1 MTLPDGVVAAMA
13 LADRIPPRGTNDPDE
28 ILSLFLDWVSGSG
41 LTLYPAQ
48 EEALLEIMAGKH
60 VILGT
65 PTGSGKSLV
74 ALGLHFKAVCE
85 GKVSIYTSPIKALA
99 SEKFFSLCG
108 ELGPE
113 NVGML
118 TGDASINA
126 EAGVLCCTAEVLS
139 NMALRRGPALE
150 APYVVM
156 DEFHYY
162 ADKER
167 GVAWQVPLLVLPGT
181 QFLLMSAT
189 LGDTR
194 AIAERLQRDTG
205 REVAHVTSD
214 ERPVPLDY
222 EYRET
227 PLHETIEEL
236 LLAKKS
242 PVYVVNFTQ
251 RECAELAQSLTS
263 VKIGT
268 REEREEIRKTVAG
281 IRLSTPY
288 GKEFRR
294 FLSFGVGVH
303 HAGLLPKY
311 RLLVEQLAQ
320 KGLLHVI
327 CGTDTLG
334 VGVNIPIRTVL
345 FTKLAKFDGTKV
357 GLLSVREFKQISGR
371 AGRRGFDEKGSVVAQ
386 APEHIVEKRQAE
398 KKSEVSGKKIRTV
411 KAPPKGEVSWTVETF
426 QKLISRPPETLTSRF
441 RLTHGMVLSLLQQ
454 DAADEGSA
462 RNFSSLRDLIAR
474 CHEDDGVKRRLVK
487 QAAVLVR
494 SLYRAGIIGLAGGR
508 PYRVVVA
515 EDLQWDFSLHQAL
528 SLFALSALEE
538 LDPASPTYAVD
549 ALTVVESILEDPDVI
564 LRRQVDRA
572 KGRLVA
578 ELKEEG
584 VPYEERMARL
594 EEVTHPEAARGLPV
608 RRVQRVP
615 RRAPVDGGLGRE
627 PEVDRA
633 RDVRDVRRLF
643 GLREGLRPRTERRRP
658 PAVPLAALQDARP
671 DGPRGRE
678 DRRALGRA
686 GLLPLARRRDRR
698 EPSRRVGEAAPSGAA
713 PRGESAGS
721 TAGEEEGSLVAH
733 GASVEPPRLRGARAR
748 GGAAPRPGAREKG
761 LGRGG
766 GARLSGPGG
775 GRDCER
781 GRGPVGCRA
790 LRGRDGAVLRRVR
803 RAGFGGRGAPP
814 SPDASEARRPPPV
827 GGHADAPRPEGR
839 SHVGDLR
846 GYRPPG
852 RERARRPDPEDPA
865 HRKLK
870 GESVFAF
877 AGEVAILCQV
887 VPVGTTILLG
897 LVCGFG
903 ALAVWFFRARA
914 ARRSKSAAAAKKTRN
929 AALRSA
935 QNVEAALR
943 GRR

>member
-1 MTLPDGVVAAMA
+1 MREIAP
-13 LADRIPPRGTNDPDE
+13 LADRIPPRGTHDPDE
-28 ILSLFLDWVSGSG
+28 ILSLFLDWVASTG

-74 ALGLHFKAVCE
+74 ALGLHFKAACE
-85 GKVSIYTSPIKALA
+85 GKVSFYTSPIKALA
-99 SEKFFSLCG
+99 SEKFFSLCA

-126 EAGVLCCTAEVLS
+126 DASVLCCTAEVLS
-139 NMALRRGPALE
+139 NMALRRGRSLA

-162 ADKER
+162 SDKER
-167 GVAWQVPLLVLPGT
+167 GVAWQVPLLVLPDT

-194 AIAERLQRDTG
+194 AIAERLEKDTG
-205 REVAHVTSD
+205 RAVALVSSD

-236 LLAKKS
+236 LAAKKS
-242 PVYVVNFTQ
+242 PIYVVNFTQ

-268 REEREEIRKTVAG
+268 REEREEIRKVAAG

-294 FLSFGVGVH
+294 FLSFGIGVH

-311 RLLVEQLAQ
+311 RLLVEKLAQ

-371 AGRRGFDEKGSVVAQ
+371 AGRRGFDTKGSVVVQ
-386 APEHIVEKRQAE
+386 APEHIVEKRQSE
-398 KKSEVSGKKIRTV
+398 KKSETSGRKARPV
-411 KAPPKGEVSWTVETF
+411 KGPPKGEVSWSIETF

-441 RLTHGMVLSLLQQ
+441 RLTHGMVLSLLQRDVAVE
-454 DAADEGSA
+454 DAA
-462 RNFSSLRDLIAR
+462 RNFASVRDLIAR

-494 SLYRAGIIGLAGGR
+494 SLYRAGVIGLADGH

-528 SLFALSALEE
+528 SLFALSALGE

-549 ALTVVESILEDPDVI
+549 ALTVVESILENPDVI
-564 LRRQVDRA
+564 LRRQVDKA
-572 KGRLVA
+572 KGRLIA

-594 EEVTHPEAARGLPV
+594 EEVTHPKPLADLLYGAFNAFRTAHPWTAGSDVSPKSIGREMFETFAGFSDYVKSYGLERSEGVLLRYLSQLYKTLDQTVPEAAKTDELWDVLGFFRSLVGETDASLLEEWERMRHPELLLAERTGDAQPAKRKEATWLTELLANPRVFAARV
-608 RRVQRVP
+608 RADAQLLVRALARKDWEEAAERVFEGADESRWDAARFEAAMEPFFAEYGELASGSEARLHHLTQLKSTGP
-615 RRAPVDGGLGRE
+615 RQWDVTQTLVDPKGDHTWAIFAGIDL
-627 PEVDRA
+627 
-633 RDVRDVRRLF
+633 RDD
-643 GLREGLRPRTERRRP
+643 G
-658 PAVPLAALQDARP
+658 AP
-671 DGPRGRE
+671 DGPILRI
-678 DRRALGRA
+678 RRI
-686 GLLPLARRRDRR
+686 
-698 EPSRRVGEAAPSGAA
+698 
-713 PRGESAGS
+713 GS
-721 TAGEEEGSLVAH
+721 
-733 GASVEPPRLRGARAR
+733 
-748 GGAAPRPGAREKG
+748 
-761 LGRGG
+761 
-766 GARLSGPGG
+766 
-775 GRDCER
+775 
-781 GRGPVGCRA
+781 
-790 LRGRDGAVLRRVR
+790 
-803 RAGFGGRGAPP
+803 
-814 SPDASEARRPPPV
+814 
-827 GGHADAPRPEGR
+827 
-839 SHVGDLR
+839 
-846 GYRPPG
+846 
-852 RERARRPDPEDPA
+852 
-865 HRKLK
+865 
-870 GESVFAF
+870 
-877 AGEVAILCQV
+877 
-887 VPVGTTILLG
+887 
-897 LVCGFG
+897 
-903 ALAVWFFRARA
+903 
-914 ARRSKSAAAAKKTRN
+914 
-929 AALRSA
+929 
-935 QNVEAALR
+935 
-943 GRR
+943 

>member
-1 MTLPDGVVAAMA
+1 MPDIAP
-13 LADRIPPRGTNDPDE
+13 LADRIPPGGTNDPDE
-28 ILSLFLDWVSGSG
+28 ILSLFLDWVSAGG
-41 LTLYPAQ
+41 FTLYPAQ

-74 ALGLHFKAVCE
+74 ALGLHFKAACE
-85 GKVSIYTSPIKALA
+85 GKVSFYTSPIKALA

-118 TGDASINA
+118 TGDASINR
-126 EAGVLCCTAEVLS
+126 EASVLCCTAEVLS
-139 NMALRRGPALE
+139 NMALRRGRGLV

-162 ADKER
+162 ADRER
-167 GVAWQVPLLVLPGT
+167 GVAWQVPLLVLPQT

-194 AIAERLQRDTG
+194 AIAERLHQDTG

-236 LLAKKS
+236 LAAKKS
-242 PVYVVNFTQ
+242 PIYVVNFTQ

-268 REEREEIRKTVAG
+268 REEREEIRKVVAG

-294 FLSFGVGVH
+294 FLSFGIGVH

-386 APEHIVEKRQAE
+386 APEHIVEKRQSE
-398 KKSEVSGKKIRTV
+398 KKSETSGRKARPV
-411 KAPPKGEVSWTVETF
+411 KGPPKGEVSWSVETF
-426 QKLISRPPETLTSRF
+426 QKLIARPPETLTSRF
-441 RLTHGMVLSLLQQ
+441 RLTHGMVLSLLQR
-454 DAADEGSA
+454 DEGEVSD
-462 RNFSSLRDLIAR
+462 RNFASLRDLIAR

-494 SLYRAGIIGLAGGR
+494 SLYRAGIIGLALER

-538 LDPASPTYAVD
+538 LDPASPTYALD

-594 EEVTHPEAARGLPV
+594 EEVTHPKPLADFLYGAFNAFRAAHPWTAGSDVSPKSIGREMFETFAGFSDYVKSYGLERSEGVLLRYLSQLYKTLDQTVPEAAKTDELWDVLGYFRSLVGETDASLLEEWERLRHPELLLAEKAQAAQPAGRAEASWLTELLSNPRVFAARV
-608 RRVQRVP
+608 RAEAQLLVRALARKDWEEAAERVSPENGSPWDAERFEAAMAPFFDEYGELVSGAEARLHHLTNLKAAGP
-615 RRAPVDGGLGRE
+615 RQWEVTQTLVDPKGDHTWAIFAGIDL
-627 PEVDRA
+627 
-633 RDVRDVRRLF
+633 RD
-643 GLREGLRPRTERRRP
+643 GS
-658 PAVPLAALQDARP
+658 AP
-671 DGPRGRE
+671 DGPILRI
-678 DRRALGRA
+678 
-686 GLLPLARRRDRR
+686 
-698 EPSRRVGEAAPSGAA
+698 RRVG
-713 PRGESAGS
+713 
-721 TAGEEEGSLVAH
+721 T
-733 GASVEPPRLRGARAR
+733 
-748 GGAAPRPGAREKG
+748 
-761 LGRGG
+761 
-766 GARLSGPGG
+766 
-775 GRDCER
+775 
-781 GRGPVGCRA
+781 
-790 LRGRDGAVLRRVR
+790 
-803 RAGFGGRGAPP
+803 
-814 SPDASEARRPPPV
+814 
-827 GGHADAPRPEGR
+827 
-839 SHVGDLR
+839 
-846 GYRPPG
+846 
-852 RERARRPDPEDPA
+852 
-865 HRKLK
+865 
-870 GESVFAF
+870 
-877 AGEVAILCQV
+877 
-887 VPVGTTILLG
+887 
-897 LVCGFG
+897 
-903 ALAVWFFRARA
+903 
-914 ARRSKSAAAAKKTRN
+914 
-929 AALRSA
+929 
-935 QNVEAALR
+935 
-943 GRR
+943 

>member
-1 MTLPDGVVAAMA
+1 MRVIAP
-13 LADRIPPRGTNDPDE
+13 LADRIPPRGTKDPDE
-28 ILSLFLDWVSGSG
+28 ILSLFLDWAQAGG
-41 LTLYPAQ
+41 FTLYPAQ

-74 ALGLHFKAVCE
+74 ALGLHFKAACE
-85 GKVSIYTSPIKALA
+85 GKVSFYTSPIKALA

-118 TGDASINA
+118 TGDASINPGA
-126 EAGVLCCTAEVLS
+126 SVVCCTAEVLS
-139 NMALRRGPALE
+139 NMALRRGRELA

-167 GVAWQVPLLVLPGT
+167 GVAWQVPLLVLPET

-227 PLHETIEEL
+227 PLHETIDEL

-242 PVYVVNFTQ
+242 PIYVVNFTQ

-263 VKIGT
+263 VKIGS
-268 REEREEIRKTVAG
+268 REEREEVRKVVSG

-294 FLSFGVGVH
+294 FLSFGIGVH

-311 RLLVEQLAQ
+311 RLLVEKLAQ

-371 AGRRGFDEKGSVVAQ
+371 AGRRGFDEKGSVVVQ

-398 KKSEVSGKKIRTV
+398 KKSEVSGRKARPV
-411 KAPPKGEVSWTVETF
+411 KGPPKGEVSWTVETF
-426 QKLISRPPETLTSRF
+426 QKLIARPPETLISRF
-441 RLTHGMVLSLLQQ
+441 RLTHGMVLSLLQR
-454 DAADEGSA
+454 DESESPA
-462 RNFSSLRDLIAR
+462 RNFASLRDLIAR
-474 CHEDDGVKRRLVK
+474 CHEDDGAKRRLVK

-494 SLYRAGIIGLAGGR
+494 SLYRAGVIGLADGR
-508 PYRVVVA
+508 PCRVVVA

-538 LDPASPTYAVD
+538 LDPVSPTYAVD

-594 EEVTHPEAARGLPV
+594 EGVTHPKPNADFLYGAFNAFRAAHPWTAGSDVSPKSIGREMFETFAGFSDYVKSYGLERSEGVLLRYLSQLYKTLDQTVPEAAKTDELWDV
-608 RRVQRVP
+608 
-615 RRAPVDGGLGRE
+615 LGYFRSLVGETDASLLEEWERLRHPELLLAQKTQVAE
-627 PEVDRA
+627 PA
-633 RDVRDVRRLF
+633 R
-643 GLREGLRPRTERRRP
+643 RTEASWLTELLSNPRVFAARVR
-658 PAVPLAALQDARP
+658 AEAQLLVRALARKDWEEAAERVFEGADENRWDAARFEAAMAPFFDEYGELASGSEARLHHLTQLKSTGPRQWEITQTLVDPKGDHTWAIFAGIDLRDGSAP
-671 DGPRGRE
+671 DGPI
-678 DRRALGRA
+678 L
-686 GLLPLARRRDRR
+686 
-698 EPSRRVGEAAPSGAA
+698 
-713 PRGESAGS
+713 
-721 TAGEEEGSLVAH
+721 
-733 GASVEPPRLRGARAR
+733 
-748 GGAAPRPGAREKG
+748 
-761 LGRGG
+761 
-766 GARLSGPGG
+766 
-775 GRDCER
+775 
-781 GRGPVGCRA
+781 
-790 LRGRDGAVLRRVR
+790 RVR
-803 RAGFGGRGAPP
+803 RIG
-814 SPDASEARRPPPV
+814 S
-827 GGHADAPRPEGR
+827 
-839 SHVGDLR
+839 
-846 GYRPPG
+846 
-852 RERARRPDPEDPA
+852 
-865 HRKLK
+865 
-870 GESVFAF
+870 
-877 AGEVAILCQV
+877 
-887 VPVGTTILLG
+887 
-897 LVCGFG
+897 
-903 ALAVWFFRARA
+903 
-914 ARRSKSAAAAKKTRN
+914 
-929 AALRSA
+929 
-935 QNVEAALR
+935 
-943 GRR
+943 

>member
-1 MTLPDGVVAAMA
+1 MA
-13 LADRIPPRGTNDPDE
+13 LADRIPPGGTNDPDE
-28 ILSLFLDWVSGSG
+28 ILSLFLDWVAACG

-48 EEALLEIMAGKH
+48 EEALLEVMGGKH

-74 ALGLHFKAVCE
+74 ALGLHFKAACE
-85 GKVSIYTSPIKALA
+85 GKVSFYTSPIKALA

-139 NMALRRGPALE
+139 NMALRLGAALD
-150 APYVVM
+150 ARYVVM

-162 ADKER
+162 ADRER

-189 LGDTR
+189 LGDVR
-194 AIAERLQRDTG
+194 AIAERLRHDTG

-236 LLAKKS
+236 LAAGKS
-242 PVYVVNFTQ
+242 PIYVVHSTQ

-263 VKIGT
+263 VRIGT
-268 REEREEIRKTVAG
+268 KEEREEIRKIVAG

-288 GKEFRR
+288 GREFRR
-294 FLSFGVGVH
+294 FLSFGIGVH

-320 KGLLHVI
+320 RGLLHVI

-371 AGRRGFDEKGSVVAQ
+371 AGRRGFDDRGSVVAQ

-398 KKSEVSGKKIRTV
+398 KKSEASGKKSARTF
-411 KAPPKGEVSWTVETF
+411 KGPPKGEVSWTVETF
-426 QKLISRPPETLTSRF
+426 QKLISRQPETLTSRF
-441 RLTHGMVLSLLQQ
+441 RLTHGMVLSLLQR
-454 DAADEGSA
+454 DEPAAGRSGF
-462 RNFSSLRDLIAR
+462 RSFSSLRDLIAR
-474 CHEDDGVKRRLVK
+474 CHEEEGVKRRLVK

-494 SLYRAGIIGLAGGR
+494 SLYRAGIIGLSPEG

-515 EDLQWDFSLHQAL
+515 EGLQWDFSLHQAL

-538 LDPASPTYAVD
+538 LDPASTTYAVD

-594 EEVTHPEAARGLPV
+594 EEVTHPKPLADFLYGAFHEFRLAHPWTAGSDVSPKSI
-608 RRVQRVP
+608 
-615 RRAPVDGGLGRE
+615 GRE
-627 PEVDRA
+627 MFET
-633 RDVRDVRRLF
+633 F
-643 GLREGLRPRTERRRP
+643 
-658 PAVPLAALQDARP
+658 
-671 DGPRGRE
+671 
-678 DRRALGRA
+678 
-686 GLLPLARRRDRR
+686 
-698 EPSRRVGEAAPSGAA
+698 
-713 PRGESAGS
+713 
-721 TAGEEEGSLVAH
+721 
-733 GASVEPPRLRGARAR
+733 
-748 GGAAPRPGAREKG
+748 
-761 LGRGG
+761 
-766 GARLSGPGG
+766 
-775 GRDCER
+775 
-781 GRGPVGCRA
+781 
-790 LRGRDGAVLRRVR
+790 
-803 RAGFGGRGAPP
+803 AGFSDYIKSYGLER
-814 SPDASEARRPPPV
+814 SEGVLLRYLSQLYKTL
-827 GGHADAPRPEGR
+827 DQTIPEG
-839 SHVGDLR
+839 
-846 GYRPPG
+846 
-852 RERARRPDPEDPA
+852 A
-865 HRKLK
+865 
-870 GESVFAF
+870 
-877 AGEVAILCQV
+877 
-887 VPVGTTILLG
+887 
-897 LVCGFG
+897 
-903 ALAVWFFRARA
+903 
-914 ARRSKSAAAAKKTRN
+914 
-929 AALRSA
+929 
-935 QNVEAALR
+935 
-943 GRR
+943 

>member
-1 MTLPDGVVAAMA
+1 VAPGPGAR

-28 ILSLFLDWVSGSG
+28 ILSLFLDWVAASG

-48 EEALLEIMAGKH
+48 EEALLEVMAGKH

-85 GKVSIYTSPIKALA
+85 GKVSFYTSPIKALA

-118 TGDASINA
+118 TGDASINPDA
-126 EAGVLCCTAEVLS
+126 SVVCCTAEVLS

-167 GVAWQVPLLVLPGT
+167 GVAWQVPLLVLNGT

-189 LGDTR
+189 LGDMR

-236 LLAKKS
+236 LAAKKS

-268 REEREEIRKTVAG
+268 REEREEIRRTVAA

-303 HAGLLPKY
+303 HAGLLPRY

-345 FTKLAKFDGTKV
+345 FTKLAKFDGAKV

-371 AGRRGFDEKGSVVAQ
+371 AGRRGFDDRGSVVAQ
-386 APEHIVEKRQAE
+386 APEHIVEKRQVE
-398 KKSEVSGKKIRTV
+398 KKSEASGRKTSRTF
-411 KAPPKGEVSWTVETF
+411 KGPPKGEVSWMVETF

-441 RLTHGMVLSLLQQ
+441 RLTHGMVLSLLQR
-454 DAADEGSA
+454 DEGEA
-462 RNFSSLRDLIAR
+462 APRNFASLRGLIAR

-487 QAAVLVR
+487 QAAVLVS
-494 SLYRAGIIGLAGGR
+494 SLYRAGIIGLAPGR

-538 LDPASPTYAVD
+538 LDPASPTYSVD
-549 ALTVVESILEDPDVI
+549 TLTVVESILEAPDVI

-584 VPYEERMARL
+584 VPYEERMVRL
-594 EEVTHPEAARGLPV
+594 EEVTHPKPLADFLYGAFNAFRAAHPWTAGSDVSPKSIGREMFETFAGFSDYVKSYGLERSEGVLLRYLSQLYKTLDQTVPEAAKTDELWDVLGYFRSLVGETDASLLEEWDRLRHPELLLAERSVPAAPAKRKEATWLTELLSNPRVFAARV
-608 RRVQRVP
+608 RAEAQLLVRALAKKDWEEAAERVWQLSEGAEAAIEDEAWNAERFEAAMTPFFEEYGELVSGAEARLHHLTQLKSTGP
-615 RRAPVDGGLGRE
+615 RRW
-627 PEVDRA
+627 
-633 RDVRDVRRLF
+633 DVTQTLLDPKGDHTWAIFAGIDL
-643 GLREGLRPRTERRRP
+643 T
-658 PAVPLAALQDARP
+658 DATAP
-671 DGPRGRE
+671 DGPILRI
-678 DRRALGRA
+678 RRI
-686 GLLPLARRRDRR
+686 
-698 EPSRRVGEAAPSGAA
+698 
-713 PRGESAGS
+713 GS
-721 TAGEEEGSLVAH
+721 
-733 GASVEPPRLRGARAR
+733 
-748 GGAAPRPGAREKG
+748 
-761 LGRGG
+761 
-766 GARLSGPGG
+766 
-775 GRDCER
+775 
-781 GRGPVGCRA
+781 
-790 LRGRDGAVLRRVR
+790 
-803 RAGFGGRGAPP
+803 
-814 SPDASEARRPPPV
+814 
-827 GGHADAPRPEGR
+827 
-839 SHVGDLR
+839 
-846 GYRPPG
+846 
-852 RERARRPDPEDPA
+852 
-865 HRKLK
+865 
-870 GESVFAF
+870 
-877 AGEVAILCQV
+877 
-887 VPVGTTILLG
+887 
-897 LVCGFG
+897 
-903 ALAVWFFRARA
+903 
-914 ARRSKSAAAAKKTRN
+914 
-929 AALRSA
+929 
-935 QNVEAALR
+935 
-943 GRR
+943 